1 MNRFLWL
8 LLTGCAGAILLLT
21 AACGGGGSSS
31 GGGGGGVQNP
41 VPTISSISPSTAQ
54 AGSRA
59 FTLTVTGSNF
69 ISNSVVQWGSA
80 SKTTT
85 FVSST
90 QLTASITA
98 ADIASAGIVGVKVFN
113 PAPGG
118 GSSATLSFTITPVSP
133 ISILTTRLPNA
144 YRNKLYSYPLQASG
158 GVTPYTWSIS
168 IGSLPSGLT
177 LSSSGVISGT
187 PPAVTSDTTVSF
199 SARVSDFASQP
210 ATAVQPLSIVV
221 RAGSLG
227 RNDTCPG
234 AATPI
239 SNGLIRAS
247 ISPYAD
253 VDVYSFQGTAG
264 QKVTIETIAQR
275 LTIYSGSTTTDV
287 FLDSFLELL
296 DSSCN
301 QITYNDDISP
311 GAVLDSMIS
320 DYTLPYTGTYYIRVS
335 DLRGDGRPDFIYD
348 LELSGAN

>member
-1 MNRFLWL
+1 MNRFLRL

-41 VPTISSISPSTAQ
+41 VPTISSISPSIAL

-59 FTLTVTGSNF
+59 FTMTVTGSNF
-69 ISNSVVQWGSA
+69 VSSSVVQWGSA

-98 ADIASAGIVGVKVFN
+98 ADIASAGIVGVKVVN

-118 GSSATLSFTITPVSP
+118 GSSATLSFTITAVSP
-133 ISILTTRLPNA
+133 ISILSTRLPNA
-144 YRNKLYSYPLQASG
+144 YHNKLYSYTLQASG
-158 GVTPYTWSIS
+158 GVTPYTWSLS
-168 IGSLPSGLT
+168 TGSLPSGLT
-177 LSSSGVISGT
+177 LSSTGVISGT
-187 PPAVTSDTTVSF
+187 PPTVSSDTTISF
-199 SARVSDFASQP
+199 SAQVSDSANQP
-210 ATAVQPLSIVV
+210 ATVVQPLSILV

-227 RNDTCPG
+227 RNDTCPT
-234 AATPI
+234 ATPI
-239 SNGLIRAS
+239 SNGIIRAS
-247 ISPYAD
+247 ISPYGD
-253 VDVYSFQGTAG
+253 IDVYSFQGTAG
-264 QKVTIETIAQR
+264 QIVTIEIFAQR

-296 DSSCN
+296 NSSCS
-301 QITYNDDISP
+301 QLTYNDDISP
-311 GAVLDSMIS
+311 GAVMDSLIS
-320 DYTLPYTGTYYIRVS
+320 NYTLPYTGTYYIRVS